1 MQKLCNALFIFLT
14 LFALSCTKF
23 TIFKARNPASL
34 DAAQAT
40 QCEGLICLAEN
51 GFFDEYKFKRVG
63 LEVEF
68 SGLGMDEVL
77 EILQEELGG
86 KLERVEEGD
95 TFYYKL
101 KKSRLSRTAEA
112 EKIWIHFEGNETD
125 PGSKITDVS
134 KIKTIEVTTSPIDF
148 EGVKIFDGAVQ
159 KLKQA
164 GAIGTTVDNAV
175 SIQVNVEM
183 ATSEKPRVKIE
194 DLLSLLRNYYSKEHF
209 AMIEKEIPLP
219 DVRKPYVGGYSQEM
233 MKRILDPNYKPSL
246 REFYNDFLY
255 RQSAEYLGYEGAWS
269 EPIARVERFIKKNL
283 KEDDFDK
290 ILKVFKW
297 NDLRISSILIQQLPN
312 VYMSQYLMKTKWVAP
327 NPIIEFR
334 RYNNDFNIM
343 KAVKSALGFVTRSEE
358 GVFDFESE
366 LAHFYGLM
374 PGEFERIK
382 NIPNKEEPFVVRQL
396 LGERKKGSAD
406 FDDLEDFEY
415 GYKRSTPI
423 FVEAYPDSKAAYV
436 IPGESVVWHRM
447 PFTSEAV
454 IGKYNPALVNAD
466 LSAVLDH
473 KYVEAAFWNKYAPG
487 AMGRTSLLSDLIKP
501 GMKPDQIKEI
511 LDRAYPSGWV
521 MKGVW
526 DNATQ
531 ASFLVTNDTDIVD
544 KIKVYK
550 DNLEDYLKYMKK
562 MDVMHANSNP
572 DVYVRV
578 LRERPEFTGHRLNRF
593 FKEPEFAIVQER
605 LAIKEEYRVEVIA
618 GRVLAKGTTIPRYQ
632 YEYPDNEDWLKDP
645 NIKRV
650 EEFAQSIVDRL
661 PPELKGMT
669 FGMDIAALEDGSVRM
684 IESNAQG
691 NSGFLAYDVRSVKE
705 LDKFLLKYPRLVE
718 EGEISLGMSRE
729 DQVKYI
735 HNFIEGELHLDLDTH
750 YPHLVFKNDG
760 VTRFLRL
767 DTGCTPLMVP
777 LLLAK

>member
-1 MQKLCNALFIFLT
+1 MQKLWRGLFIFLSA
-14 LFALSCTKF
+14 FSLSCSQLSTHSLR
-23 TIFKARNPASL
+23 APASSESL
-34 DAAQAT
+34 ERG
-40 QCEGLICLAEN
+40 QCEQLLCLSEKS
-51 GFFDEYKFKRVG
+51 FFDEARFKRVG

-68 SGLGMDEVL
+68 SGLEMDEVL

-86 KLERVEEGD
+86 KLERVEEQD

-101 KKSRLSRTAEA
+101 KKSRLTRTEEA
-112 EKIWIHFEGNETD
+112 EKVWIHFEGNETNPD
-125 PGSKITDVS
+125 EKIKDVS
-134 KIKTIEVTTSPIDF
+134 KIKTIEVTTSPIHW
-148 EGVKIFDGAVQ
+148 EGVKIFDSAISR
-159 KLKQA
+159 LKKA
-164 GAIGTTVDNAV
+164 GAIGTTEDNAV
-175 SIQVNVEM
+175 SIQVNIEVATKDKPQFSVE
-183 ATSEKPRVKIE
+183 T
-194 DLLSLLRNYYSKEHF
+194 LLSLLRNYYSEENF

-219 DVRKPYVGGYSQEM
+219 QVRKPYVGAYSEEM
-233 MKRILDPNYKPSL
+233 MKRILDPDYRPSL
-246 REFYNDFLY
+246 REFYNDFFY

-269 EPIARVERFIKKNL
+269 ESISRVESFIRKNL

-297 NDLRISSILIQQLPN
+297 NDVRISSILIQQLPDL
-312 VYMSQYLMKTKWVAP
+312 YMSKYLVKTGWVAP

-334 RYNNDFNIM
+334 RFNNDFNILG
-343 KAVKSALGFVTRSEE
+343 AVKSVQGLVSKSEE
-358 GVFDFESE
+358 GVFDFSEE
-366 LAHFYGLM
+366 LASYYGLK
-374 PGEFERIK
+374 PFELERIK
-382 NIPNKEEPFVVRQL
+382 KIPNKEEPFVVRQF
-396 LGERKKGSAD
+396 LGERTSGNAD
-406 FDDLEDFEY
+406 FDDIEDFEY

-423 FVEAYPDSKAAYV
+423 FVEAYPDAKAAYV

-447 PFTSEAV
+447 PFTSEA
-454 IGKYNPALVNAD
+454 ILGKYNPALVNAD

-473 KYVEAAFWNKYAPG
+473 KYVEAAFWEKYAPG
-487 AMGRTSLLSDLIKP
+487 AMGKTTLLSELIKP
-501 GMKPDQIKEI
+501 GMKPDQIKEA
-511 LDRAYPSGWV
+511 LDKAYPNGWV

-531 ASFLVTNDTDIVD
+531 ASFLVTNDTDISE

-550 DNLEDYLKYMKK
+550 DNLEDYLDYMKR
-562 MDVMHANSNP
+562 MDLMHANSNP

-618 GRVLAKGTTIPRYQ
+618 GKVLAKGTTIPRYQ
-632 YEYPDNEDWLKDP
+632 YEYPDSDDWMNDP

-650 EEFAQSIVDRL
+650 EEFAQSVVDKL
-661 PPELKGMT
+661 PPELRGMT

-735 HNFIEGELHLDLDTH
+735 RKFIESELNLDLDSH

>member
-1 MQKLCNALFIFLT
+1 MHKIWHALIILLNIT
-14 LFALSCTKF
+14 LLSCSQLRPFST
-23 TIFKARNPASL
+23 RGPASEEIYS
-34 DAAQAT
+34 Q
-40 QCEGLICLAEN
+40 QCESLLCLSEKS
-51 GFFDEYKFKRVG
+51 FFEEEKFRRVG

-68 SGLGMDEVL
+68 SGLEMDEVL
-77 EILQEELGG
+77 DILQAELGG
-86 KLERVEEGD
+86 KLERVEEKD
-95 TFYYKL
+95 TFYFKL
-101 KKSRLSRTAEA
+101 KRSRLSRTAEE

-125 PGSKITDVS
+125 PDSKITDVS
-134 KIKTIEVTTSPIDF
+134 KIKTIEVTSSPIDW
-148 EGVKIFDGAVQ
+148 EGVKIFDGAIQ
-159 KLKQA
+159 KLREA
-164 GAIGTTVDNAV
+164 GAVGTTETNAV

-183 ATSEKPRVKIE
+183 ATAKNPHYKVE
-194 DLLSLLRNYYSKEHF
+194 DLLSLLRNYYSASNF
-209 AMIEKEIPLP
+209 AMIEKEVPLP
-219 DVRKPYVGGYSQEM
+219 EVRKPYVGTYSQEM
-233 MKRILDPNYKPSL
+233 MKRIMDPKYKPSL
-246 REFYNDFLY
+246 REFYNDFFY
-255 RQSAEYLGYEGAWS
+255 RQSAEYLGFEGAWS
-269 EPIARVERFIKKNL
+269 EPTARVERFIKKNL

-297 NDLRISSILIQQLPN
+297 NDVRISSILIQQLPN
-312 VYMSQYLMKTKWVAP
+312 LYMSKYLVKTGWVAP

-334 RYNNDFNIM
+334 RFNNDFNVLS
-343 KAVKSALGFVTRSEE
+343 AVKSVQGLVSKSEE
-358 GVFDFESE
+358 GVFDFNEE
-366 LAHFYGLM
+366 LASYYGLKQ
-374 PGEFERIK
+374 GEFERIK
-382 NIPNKEEPFVVRQL
+382 KIPNKDEPFVIRQL
-396 LGERKKGSAD
+396 LGERVKGSAD

-436 IPGESVVWHRM
+436 VPGESVVWHRM
-447 PFTSEAV
+447 PFTSEA
-454 IGKYNPALVNAD
+454 ILGKYNPALVNAD

-473 KYVEAAFWNKYAPG
+473 KYVEAAFWQKYAPG
-487 AMGRTSLLSDLIKP
+487 AMGKTTLLSDLIKP
-501 GMKPDQIKEI
+501 GMKPDQIKAA
-511 LDRAYPSGWV
+511 LDHAYPNGWV

-550 DNLEDYLKYMKK
+550 DNLEDYLDYMKK
-562 MDVMHANSNP
+562 MDLMHANSNP

-578 LRERPEFTGHRLNRF
+578 LRDRPEFTGHRLNRF

-632 YEYPDNEDWLKDP
+632 YEYPDSDEWMNDP

-650 EEFAQSIVDRL
+650 EEFAQSVVDKL

-735 HNFIEGELHLDLDTH
+735 HKFIEGELNLDLDSH
-750 YPHLVFKNDG
+750 YPHLVFKQDG

-767 DTGCTPLMVP
+767 DTGCTPLMIP